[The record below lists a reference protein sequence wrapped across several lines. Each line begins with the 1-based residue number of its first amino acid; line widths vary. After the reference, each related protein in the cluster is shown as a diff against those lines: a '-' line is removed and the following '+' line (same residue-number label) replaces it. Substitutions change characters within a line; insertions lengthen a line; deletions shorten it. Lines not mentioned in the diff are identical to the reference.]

1 MGSILSLVFILLKEC
16 QQSVKSSGC
25 NFILGD
31 GFNVIFSV
39 LQQCNKDLSLD
50 YKGNAF
56 EIVLKAM
63 EHLIQT
69 LDQTLGGGNIG
80 RLKLYRWI
88 WIWNL
93 LLQFFP

>member
-1 MGSILSLVFILLKEC
+1 MSILQEC

-31 GFNVIFSV
+31 GFDVIFSV
-39 LQQCNKDLSLD
+39 LQQFTKDLSLD

-56 EIVLKAM
+56 EIVLRAM

-69 LDQTLGGGNIG
+69 LDHTLGGG
-80 RLKLYRWI
+80 KDP
-88 WIWNL
+88 
-93 LLQFFP
+93 FPATQTRSL